1 MRYIV
6 IVGSCAPQHDH
17 SRHREP
23 TSTLNRPA
31 SPQRNRPRHPRRTSP
46 RLVYSVPSAALL
58 AAALAA
64 PVLRAEVAG
73 IQARA
78 VAGRKYFRRF
88 CTFPA
93 IGVLKL
99 LDAAIFQVLLGNA
112 NAHARNYSLLWR
124 RTGELALAPLYQP
137 VDKTPVAFER
147 RCIRVGPLRP
157 PGHTVV
163 SALRIVAFSL
173 HLRSSKL
180 HSSLPFGRIAL
191 LFASQGASP
200 TRRLAALGAH
210 AKFAMK
216 IAERETLEE
225 SVR

>member
-1 MRYIV
+1 MVR
-6 IVGSCAPQHDH
+6 
-17 SRHREP
+17 
-23 TSTLNRPA
+23 
-31 SPQRNRPRHPRRTSP
+31 
-46 RLVYSVPSAALL
+46 AARQQQGLRQDQLAGAAGVSGL
-58 AAALAA
+58 AANTENEAYAMRLGARIG
-64 PVLRAEVAG
+64 LEVAG

-124 RTGELALAPLYQP
+124 RTGELALAPLY
-137 VDKTPVAFER
+137 D
-147 RCIRVGPLRP
+147 LMS
-157 PGHTVV
+157 TV
-163 SALRIVAFSL
+163 SYPQ
-173 HLRSSKL
+173 
-180 HSSLPFGRIAL
+180 LP
-191 LFASQGASP
+191 
-200 TRRLAALGAH
+200 

-225 SVR
+225 LVR